1 MSQKHEQLV
10 ALVTYG
16 NLYLQNKS
24 SEFDIENLVT
34 QHCHGLDFIDRP
46 IEGIAGSDK
55 VLASDANKWFDY
67 LKGGN
72 AKRIKL
78 HYRSSSQTELPDHIS
93 SAFVEGGSQWFV
105 EVQYKDKSHLYLSG
119 WVPSE
124 GSVSH
129 KTHCVLLERDL
140 DHLEDLAPSVS
151 ESRTQIGKVL
161 ENLSEFAGRFDHT
174 QNWADNF
181 NNSLK
186 TLNDFEPIE
195 SDDFIP
201 SGIYSR
207 DTRQLIETAFRSSGV
222 FGGMGSWNDL
232 AFSGADQ
239 EQYTAF
245 SKELYSTLCQA
256 IVSGVNSYP

>member
-1 MSQKHEQLV
+1 MSNKFEQV
-10 ALVTYG
+10 VSLVTYG

-24 SEFDIENLVT
+24 FEFDFENLVT

-46 IEGIAGSDK
+46 IEGIAVSTK
-55 VLASDANKWFDY
+55 VIASDAYKWFEY
-67 LKGGN
+67 LKGRD

-78 HYRSSSQTELPDHIS
+78 HYRSSSQTELPDHIC
-93 SAFVEGGSQWFV
+93 SAFVGGGSQWFV
-105 EVQYKDKSHLYLSG
+105 EVQYEEKSHLYLSG

-151 ESRTQIGKVL
+151 ASRKQIEKAL
-161 ENLSEFAGRFDHT
+161 RDLSEFAGRFDNT
-174 QNWADNF
+174 QNWAENF

-186 TLNDFEPIE
+186 TLTEFGSQK

-201 SGIYSR
+201 SGIYSK
-207 DTRQLIETAFRSSGV
+207 DARQLIETAFSSSGV

-232 AFSGADQ
+232 AFSGEDQ
-239 EQYTAF
+239 ERYTAL
-245 SKELYSTLCQA
+245 SADLYSTLCQA